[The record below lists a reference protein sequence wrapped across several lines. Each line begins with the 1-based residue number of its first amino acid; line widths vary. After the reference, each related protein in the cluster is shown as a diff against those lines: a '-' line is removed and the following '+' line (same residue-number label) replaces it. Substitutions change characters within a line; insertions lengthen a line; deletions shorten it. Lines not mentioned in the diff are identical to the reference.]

1 MTSWTRL
8 VGIARNPG
16 VFRCSTL
23 LPTSGSKN
31 VPIVLRRPNWVNP
44 KYRFK
49 KKSKSAMKSRDVII
63 EGAGEVSEI
72 SNRISDFKYYLKT
85 TEIPQKLRLSL
96 LKTKLAEI
104 VHDVDDYSSNQE
116 MISTINAVFMH
127 LYRTHG
133 GSLEGI
139 LSPDEIYKLFQ
150 KTAGGLPQSGLFEL
164 PEFMVRL
171 TQQFLTS
178 DQIVPDKTLLLIITL
193 GSSLKFS
200 EFSAILGYII
210 KNKKSLLSSTFSKAV
225 LDHLKDRNEL
235 NLASYEAFLSVS
247 NGEISPLL
255 LTDEFATSFM
265 SFVETLFEERNP
277 RVHEYQELDKNVYR
291 IQFVTNRLIEQ
302 AFDHLQTNTCLTLLK
317 FKADLNT
324 VVASDLDVL
333 KIQKMFTILNEKGKD
348 SDFMD
353 IKAVIFKHDLFDE
366 SLADTLL
373 VELTKQRELFAQMRL
388 SLSEFIMADDVKFT
402 LSLRL
407 KAAIMQVIESSE
419 DSEEDLLPVLKSV
432 FTPYLELTENLQD
445 SYTNIVQVLM
455 FSGKAEPNGTII
467 QRLKEVFQVN
477 YEFEPTILS
486 FQYRIDRGIE
496 MEDAVQSYQ
505 VFEESLKYGS
515 VHWNLNS
522 DPSILQTLSKLIQ
535 ALGETEEGIST
546 IFPKFRKIKL
556 HMSTQVS
563 AEAIN
568 ALAKKML
575 VEECVG
581 DTKELLK
588 RELPTI
594 PKDSVTRI
602 QVTPPWAYAYGELF
616 NTLHNF
622 VISYANEETHETN
635 WVLYGELHK
644 YFEVPYNTYMPALEF
659 FCKVDRLNA
668 ALVIFRQ
675 IKKLNELHGTTQ
687 YLPPLRDMYMFL
699 LRTFGDRL
707 YEEGVV
713 EIHEYLNMDVHIQDQ
728 DIDLQN
734 CILNA
739 YSNLQSVG
747 RARDLFLT
755 ISANAKQNGGINEE
769 TIQIMIKTYTYS
781 DMLYVKKFWNN
792 LSQFGI
798 FPDYNIYKQY
808 LIAHV
813 YHGLT
818 EDAFAL
824 VDEIDDYNIDFSPDL
839 LLSMYNYCLDLEKQV
854 EIEKWAIENH
864 REEWESVK
872 QSGLLK
878 TASNYMP
885 DTNLLIDGGHD

>member
-1 MTSWTRL
+1 M
-8 VGIARNPG
+8 
-16 VFRCSTL
+16 
-23 LPTSGSKN
+23 
-31 VPIVLRRPNWVNP
+31 PIVLRRTNWVNP

-104 VHDVDDYSSNQE
+104 VHDGDDYSSNQE

-247 NGEISPLL
+247 NGEISPSL
-255 LTDEFATSFM
+255 LTDEFATSFV

-291 IQFVTNRLIEQ
+291 IQLVTNRLIEQ
-302 AFDHLQTNTCLTLLK
+302 AFDHLQTSTCLKLLK
-317 FKADLNT
+317 FKADLNS

-333 KIQKMFTILNEKGKD
+333 QIQKMFTILNEKGKD
-348 SDFMD
+348 SDFKD
-353 IKAVIFKHDLFDE
+353 IEAVIFKHDLFDE

-388 SLSEFIMADDVKFT
+388 SLSDYIMADDVKFS

-407 KAAIMQVIESSE
+407 KAAMIQVIESSE
-419 DSEEDLLPVLKSV
+419 DSEEALLPVLKSV

-467 QRLKEVFQVN
+467 QRLKEFFQVN

-515 VHWNLNS
+515 VHWNLIS
-522 DPSILQTLSKLIQ
+522 DPSILQTLNKLIQ
-535 ALGETEEGIST
+535 ALCETEEGIST

-556 HMSTQVS
+556 HMSTQAS

-699 LRTFGDRL
+699 LKTFGDRL

-747 RARDLFLT
+747 KARDLFLT

-854 EIEKWAIENH
+854 EIEKWAIDNH